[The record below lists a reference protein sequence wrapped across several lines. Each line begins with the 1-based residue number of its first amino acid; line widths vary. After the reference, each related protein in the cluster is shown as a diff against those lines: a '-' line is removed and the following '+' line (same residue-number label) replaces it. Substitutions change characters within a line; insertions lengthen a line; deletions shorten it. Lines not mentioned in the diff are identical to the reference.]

1 MLSCFWR
8 IRPRRCQ
15 AARCRQMAN
24 SLSCNMHWDSSSAC
38 HARAALCCRPP
49 LWPAQ
54 VRRPQAFQRRLSLN
68 KDQGEAG
75 GKKVF
80 DDLRAAVG
88 SDTRLIQHSAGRPER
103 WGHWRSR
110 LRPARGVPTGGRM
123 QQCTLSGIT
132 GVRGPQS
139 QQALLVD
146 DLLCEVLAARL
157 GPQKYAYWNLRIRPA
172 APPKRGIRTIAARR
186 ASTRPG

>member
-1 MLSCFWR
+1 
-8 IRPRRCQ
+8 
-15 AARCRQMAN
+15 
-24 SLSCNMHWDSSSAC
+24 
-38 HARAALCCRPP
+38 
-49 LWPAQ
+49 
-54 VRRPQAFQRRLSLN
+54 
-68 KDQGEAG
+68 
-75 GKKVF
+75 
-80 DDLRAAVG
+80 
-88 SDTRLIQHSAGRPER
+88 
-103 WGHWRSR
+103 

-186 ASTRPG
+186 ASTRPGRTSEAQPRLSQLWLGHSPPRAPGLFALCYQFCTRSKFRAWQRKWQLRDAGGGNL